1 MQLRSEPFGSPSS
14 GDFLEENIPA
24 TVFWIVIPVKNSLM
38 HFAMDSH
45 DVHFHQKSLPPS
57 SVSYMYF
64 HWRGFEKKINS
75 LRFLKIFLTKNNSYL
90 KKKKFFL
97 GEKVKQKFE
106 VGANGPGRSG

>member
-1 MQLRSEPFGSPSS
+1 MKMRNRVQLRSEPFGSPSS

-64 HWRGFEKKINS
+64 HWRGFEKKYQFITIFQN
-75 LRFLKIFLTKNNSYL
+75 LLNTKLFLS
-90 KKKKFFL
+90 KKKVF
-97 GEKVKQKFE
+97 
-106 VGANGPGRSG
+106 GAKK